1 MIKFI
6 QFWKNSS
13 IPYGHLFQFI
23 AHVFHLFIQDAGA
36 AAAPPADALQKD
48 ATAPATQAYVKTK
61 IL

>member
-1 MIKFI
+1 
-6 QFWKNSS
+6 
-13 IPYGHLFQFI
+13 
-23 AHVFHLFIQDAGA
+23 VFHLFIQDAGA